1 MKRDKQLFSVR
12 GPSNNELKK
21 IKRAEAPK
29 INSGLLCLLKNFD
42 KKYFHLSAYMKM
54 TEE

>member
-1 MKRDKQLFSVR
+1 MRRDKQLFSVR

-21 IKRAEAPK
+21 IERREALK

-42 KKYFHLSAYMKM
+42 KKYFHLSTYWKM
-54 TEE
+54 TE